1 MSNNPPS
8 RSRMSSERLAEVFGI
23 VHELL
28 LEVGYERLTL
38 DAVAARARTSKATLY
53 RQWGGK
59 PGLVMAA
66 LTTGDARHPPL
77 FEDVETVSLDEAF
90 ARLARTD
97 LLSDRDV
104 RMGFMLM
111 HAASADPEF
120 GAALRDEIIAPFV
133 DQLSSVFHAAADRG
147 EIVRD
152 PALFHRLAS
161 VILTD
166 LAFFPLVNGREADR
180 ADRAELFRTVIRPA
194 LDRPDRAGSS
204 PAPDTA
210 A

>member
-1 MSNNPPS
+1 
-8 RSRMSSERLAEVFGI
+8 MSSERLSEVFST

-28 LEVGYERLTL
+28 LDVGYERLTL

-66 LTTGDARHPPL
+66 LTHDDGAHPAL
-77 FEDVETVSLDEAF
+77 FDDGGATSLDEAF

-97 LLSDRDV
+97 LMSDRDV
-104 RMGFMLM
+104 RMGFMLL

-120 GAALRDEIIAPFV
+120 GDALREQIILPRVKGLA
-133 DQLSSVFHAAADRG
+133 SVFHAAADRG

-152 PALFHRLAS
+152 PSLFRRLAV

-166 LAFFPLVNGREADR
+166 LAFFPLVNGHEASREDR
-180 ADRAELFRTVIRPA
+180 EDLFRAVVRPA
-194 LDRPDRAGSS
+194 LERTDHDGPS
-204 PAPDTA
+204 PGA
-210 A
+210 

>member
-1 MSNNPPS
+1 
-8 RSRMSSERLAEVFGI
+8 MSSERLSEVFNT

-53 RQWGGK
+53 RQWSGK

-66 LTTGDARHPPL
+66 LTHDGGGHPSLFADAGA
-77 FEDVETVSLDEAF
+77 TSLDEAF
-90 ARLARTD
+90 AQLARTD
-97 LLSDRDV
+97 LISDRDV
-104 RMGFMLM
+104 RMGFMLL
-111 HAASADPEF
+111 HAASTDPEL
-120 GAALRDEIIAPFV
+120 GAALREQILTPRVEELAA
-133 DQLSSVFHAAADRG
+133 VFHAAADRG

-152 PALFHRLAS
+152 PPLFRRLAA

-166 LAFFPLVNGREADR
+166 LAFFPLINGHEASREDREA
-180 ADRAELFRTVIRPA
+180 LFRTIVRPA
-194 LDRPDRAGSS
+194 LDRTDHDSPSPGAGS
-204 PAPDTA
+204 A

>member
-1 MSNNPPS
+1 MSP
-8 RSRMSSERLAEVFGI
+8 ERLSEVFST

-66 LTTGDARHPPL
+66 LTRGTAEHPPL
-77 FEDVETVSLDEAF
+77 FTDAGATSLDEAF
-90 ARLARTD
+90 AELARTD
-97 LLSDRDV
+97 VVSDRDV
-104 RMGFMLM
+104 RMGFMLL
-111 HAASADPEF
+111 HAASTDPEF
-120 GAALRDEIIAPFV
+120 GAALREQIITPRLDELA
-133 DQLSSVFHAAADRG
+133 SVFHAAADRG

-152 PALFHRLAS
+152 PPLFRRLAS

-166 LAFFPLVNGREADR
+166 LAFFPLLNGHEASR
-180 ADRAELFRTVIRPA
+180 ADREDLFRTVIRPA
-194 LDRPDRAGSS
+194 LSRTDHNGPSPRPE
-204 PAPDTA
+204 
-210 A
+210 